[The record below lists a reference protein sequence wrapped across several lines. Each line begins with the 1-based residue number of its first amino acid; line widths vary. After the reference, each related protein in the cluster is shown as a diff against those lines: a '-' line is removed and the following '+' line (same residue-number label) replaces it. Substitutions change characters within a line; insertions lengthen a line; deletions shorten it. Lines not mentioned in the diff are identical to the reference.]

1 MPSPIPWRVRRE
13 GGQSSRALTRDPGI
27 PAFAMP
33 RFDAA
38 SRNTDKITRKIH
50 FSGPRIT
57 CGVTPFVMPPSMRSP
72 SHPVPRCGI
81 QRIPS
86 SVIPSSNAAPWSCRL
101 RCGHQVIPHPMRDPG
116 MPAVYTAGNRPG
128 SRDARPVHPTSN
140 LYPQRSMSS
149 FPLFFSRK
157 RKGEAKRKLPADVR
171 KLKNVCES
179 RGKRTRRARSASV
192 QKAIPLRAPRPIHP
206 GSNIFS
212 LHSSLSAIF
221 PSAFSHRPDWAARFG
236 HRPRCGHPV
245 IPYPDALIWSFRT

>member
-1 MPSPIPWRVRRE
+1 
-13 GGQSSRALTRDPGI
+13 
-27 PAFAMP
+27 
-33 RFDAA
+33 
-38 SRNTDKITRKIH
+38 
-50 FSGPRIT
+50 
-57 CGVTPFVMPPSMRSP
+57 MRSP

-171 KLKNVCES
+171 KLKNASAV
-179 RGKRTRRARSASV
+179 RGKELAGLAPQQLFNRLYRSGSLNRFTPAQTSF
-192 QKAIPLRAPRPIHP
+192 PLIRLSPAFFSPLSPIGRFIRVYRHP
-206 GSNIFS
+206 
-212 LHSSLSAIF
+212 L
-221 PSAFSHRPDWAARFG
+221 
-236 HRPRCGHPV
+236 
-245 IPYPDALIWSFRT
+245 

>member
-1 MPSPIPWRVRRE
+1 
-13 GGQSSRALTRDPGI
+13 
-27 PAFAMP
+27 
-33 RFDAA
+33 
-38 SRNTDKITRKIH
+38 
-50 FSGPRIT
+50 
-57 CGVTPFVMPPSMRSP
+57 
-72 SHPVPRCGI
+72 
-81 QRIPS
+81 
-86 SVIPSSNAAPWSCRL
+86 
-101 RCGHQVIPHPMRDPG
+101 MRDPG
-116 MPAVYTAGNRPG
+116 MPAVYTAGNRPD

-157 RKGEAKRKLPADVR
+157 RKGKAKRKLPADVR
-171 KLKNVCES
+171 KLKNVCAV
-179 RGKRTRRARSASV
+179 RGKRTRRARFAAAV
-192 QKAIPLRAPRPIHP
+192 RQALLPRALRLIRP

>member
-1 MPSPIPWRVRRE
+1 MWPPSHPALRR
-13 GGQSSRALTRDPGI
+13 GIQRI
-27 PAFAMP
+27 PASLLV
-33 RFDAA
+33 RFSFLDPA
-38 SRNTDKITRKIH
+38 SL
-50 FSGPRIT
+50 

-116 MPAVYTAGNRPG
+116 MPAVYTAGNRPD
-128 SRDARPVHPTSN
+128 SRDARSVHPTSN

-157 RKGEAKRKLPADVR
+157 RKGKAKRKLPADVR
-171 KLKNVCES
+171 KLKNGCAV
-179 RGKRTRRARSASV
+179 RGERTRRARLESAIQSV
-192 QKAIPLRAPRPIHP
+192 IPLRAPRPLHP

-212 LHSSLSAIF
+212 PRSSLSVIF
-221 PSAFSHRPDWAARFG
+221 LSAFSHRPVYLRLSSSAMNWTP
-236 HRPRCGHPV
+236 HRCAG
-245 IPYPDALIWSFRT
+245 